1 MDQAH
6 QRALLGKPFVGS
18 SAACR
23 RLESEL
29 ERVAAADIGVV
40 IEGENGSGKNHAA
53 QRIHAL
59 GRRAAGPYVE
69 VPLGTLSPT
78 LIEAELFGHE
88 AGAFTG
94 AVRARPGRFLRANG
108 GTIVLDEID
117 GLAQDIQTKLLR
129 VLQER
134 TVEPIGS
141 ERSIP
146 LDLRVIT
153 TTSRP
158 LAAEVRAGRFREDL
172 YFRLAVVTLTTP
184 PLRQR
189 AEDIGPLAQHFL
201 ARACAR
207 SRTPERALTPAA
219 IERLRAH
226 PWPGN
231 LRELENAIERVLVLS
246 ADRGAPIDA
255 GAFDFLGEA
264 VDGMGERLAKQ
275 ALAHGLG
282 LLELERALLDVAL
295 RENSGNVAAAA
306 RQLGLSRKVFE
317 ARRAKTLVRADGDS
331 SDA

>member
-1 MDQAH
+1 MFDK
-6 QRALLGKPFVGS
+6 RFVGS
-18 SAACR
+18 SAAWR
-23 RLESEL
+23 QLESEI

-53 QRIHAL
+53 KLIHAL

-69 VPLGTLSPT
+69 VPLATLSPT

-88 AGAFTG
+88 SGAFTG

-117 GLAQDIQTKLLR
+117 GLAQEIQTKLLR

-134 TVEPIGS
+134 VVEPVGS

-146 LDLRVIT
+146 LDLRVIA

-184 PLRQR
+184 PLRQC
-189 AEDIGPLAQHFL
+189 AEDIGPFAQHFL

-207 SRTPERALTPAA
+207 SGIPERVLTPAA
-219 IERLRAH
+219 IDRLRAH

-231 LRELENAIERVLVLS
+231 LRELENAIERVLVLA
-246 ADRGAPIDA
+246 ADRRAPIDA
-255 GAFDFLGEA
+255 EAFDFLDEA

-282 LLELERALLDVAL
+282 LLDLERAVLDVAL
-295 RENSGNVAAAA
+295 RENSGNLAAAA
-306 RQLGLSRKVFE
+306 RQLGITRKVFE
-317 ARRAKTLVRADGDS
+317 ARRAKSES
-331 SDA
+331 SPTEA